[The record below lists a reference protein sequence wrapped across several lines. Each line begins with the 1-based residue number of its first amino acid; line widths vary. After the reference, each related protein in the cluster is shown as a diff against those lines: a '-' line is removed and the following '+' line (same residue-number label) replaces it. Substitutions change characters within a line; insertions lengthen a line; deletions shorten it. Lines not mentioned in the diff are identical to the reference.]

1 MASYLDQ
8 IPFLDHTQPGTF
20 SNPLSYA
27 SESLVHRIGQAS
39 QVPAECVRM
48 NHDLVRD
55 GVCFDLVDLDKIVQ
69 RDVCFFPSSTHLPN

>member
-8 IPFLDHTQPGTF
+8 IPFLDHTQPGRSF
-20 SNPLSYA
+20 NPLNYA
-27 SESLVHRIGQAS
+27 SEALVHRIGQAS

-55 GVCFDLVDLDKIVQ
+55 GVFDLVDLDKIAQ
-69 RDVCFFPSSTHLPN
+69 RDVCFFPSSTHSPN

>member
-8 IPFLDHTQPGTF
+8 IPFQDHTQPGRF
-20 SNPLSYA
+20 NNSLRYS
-27 SESLVHRIGQAS
+27 SEPLVHRIGQAS

-55 GVCFDLVDLDKIVQ
+55 GVFDLVDLDKIVQ